1 MNLQTTLLNK
11 SKYSFIPD
19 YNRMID
25 STDRQILYFLDRNS
39 RQSYSKIA
47 KEIDIS
53 KASVGYRI
61 NRMIENGI
69 IKDFYTVIN
78 PFKLGFIPFRFYL
91 RFQYADPSIENQI
104 INHFAHD
111 HRAWWVASLN
121 GKYNLAVN
129 MLIKNNHEFLDFWR
143 TTLDKYRYYIQEEV
157 FSIYFQLC
165 ARNYSYLYSSE
176 ETKDIQKYIINNEEK
191 KTTLS
196 ENEVSLLKMVSNSAR
211 TSGTEIADQLN
222 ITPSGVNYLFKQ
234 LEKKEI
240 ILGYRANLDIKKIG
254 FEDFKLDIFLT
265 DYQRR
270 DEVIS
275 YLEQNPHLVLLSR
288 SVGISDIEA
297 EFHFENIEMLHV
309 IINQLYERFPGIIRS
324 CNYHHIVVQ
333 HKWNFVPLI

>member
-1 MNLQTTLLNK
+1 
-11 SKYSFIPD
+11 
-19 YNRMID
+19 MID
-25 STDRQILYFLDRNS
+25 SIDKQILYFLDRNS

-47 KEIDIS
+47 KEIDIP
-53 KASVGYRI
+53 KTSVGYRI
-61 NRMIENGI
+61 YRMIENGI

-91 RFQYADPSIENQI
+91 RFQYANPSIENQI
-104 INHFAHD
+104 INHFACD
-111 HRAWWVASLN
+111 PRAWWVASLD

-129 MLIKNNHEFLDFWR
+129 MLIKNHHEFLDFWK

-165 ARNYSYLYSSE
+165 ARNYSYLYPSE
-176 ETKDIQKYIINNEEK
+176 VTKDIQKYIITLEEK
-191 KTTLS
+191 KITLS
-196 ENEVSLLKMVSNSAR
+196 ENEVTLLRLLSNSTR
-211 TSGTEIADQLN
+211 TPGSEIAHQLN
-222 ITPSGVNYLFKQ
+222 ISPPGIYYLFKQ

-240 ILGYRANLDIKKIG
+240 ILGYRVNLDIKKIG

-275 YLEQNPHLVLLSR
+275 CLEQNPHLVLLSR

-309 IINQLYERFPGIIRS
+309 VINQLYERFPEIIRS
-324 CNYHHIVVQ
+324 CNYHHIVAQ